1 MASSEASRYLSVAGR
16 QVALDPEGYL
26 VDLSDWSQDVAQAL
40 AAEEGMCLEAEHWEV
55 IEVLRTFYQRF
66 ESAPPMRP
74 LVKFIGQQ
82 LGADKGRSIYL
93 MTLFPGSPAK
103 RAARLAGLPKP
114 ANCL

>member
-1 MASSEASRYLSVAGR
+1 MTSHAVPRYLVVAGR
-16 QVALDPEGYL
+16 QIALDPEGYL
-26 VDLSDWSQDVAQAL
+26 IDLNDWSRDVAQAL
-40 AAEEGMCLEAEHWEV
+40 AAEEGLSLETAHWEV
-55 IEVLRTFYQRF
+55 IDVLRTFYQRF
-66 ESAPPMRP
+66 ETAPPMRP
-74 LVKFIGQQ
+74 LVKFVGQQ